1 MKEFE
6 KIASYLLLRSS
17 SVRNIGL
24 YHGKMGIVLTLYIY
38 SKCYGAKVYQDFAWD
53 LLQDIYKEVHDG
65 MPIGLEERLAGI
77 GFGITLLRKANL
89 IDADL
94 NCVLS
99 ELDSKIMDYD
109 PRRIKDFS
117 YRTGAAGLFDYINL
131 RFSVDTSNISFD
143 RGYLSELNQ
152 LIQLNS
158 SKLEKT
164 NFISDLICPIW
175 EIKDYIDQNLGIDNG
190 CSYFI
195 IKNLYDTIFHNK

>member
-65 MPIGLEERLAGI
+65 MPIGLEEGLAGI

-99 ELDSKIMDYD
+99 ELDSSWI
-109 PRRIKDFS
+109 I
-117 YRTGAAGLFDYINL
+117 IH
-131 RFSVDTSNISFD
+131 
-143 RGYLSELNQ
+143 
-152 LIQLNS
+152 
-158 SKLEKT
+158 
-164 NFISDLICPIW
+164 
-175 EIKDYIDQNLGIDNG
+175 
-190 CSYFI
+190 YF
-195 IKNLYDTIFHNK
+195 